1 MEYGIVIP
9 QGISTLRKTI
19 PDLLEDAE
27 NTLSSYFRELL
38 RELYDEIVHFD
49 ERIETLELKLKVISE
64 QNEVCQRLLTVP
76 SVGL

>member
-1 MEYGIVIP
+1 MSRNRIH
-9 QGISTLRKTI
+9 I

-49 ERIETLELKLKVISE
+49 ERIETNPCAVDEI
-64 QNEVCQRLLTVP
+64 LTERV
-76 SVGL
+76 